1 MTGSP
6 IELVIFDCDGVL
18 VDSEPLSLRILL
30 AMLADHGVKLL
41 MHGIAGF
48 SEGFAPT
55 RPVLRALGVPFCRSL
70 DGVAV
75 GDTAL
80 AHMRRDLNAA
90 ICRELKPILGIRQTL
105 ARLDKPVCVASS
117 SQVERIRLSLDV
129 TGLTSFFHDRVF
141 SATMVDRGK
150 PAPDL
155 FLYAAQQMHTAPED
169 CMVIEDSPAGISA
182 ALTAGMRVLAF
193 TGGSHAQTPSHRDRL
208 AALSPHGVFDDMRA
222 LPALLRDLEK
232 GRKVS

>member
-1 MTGSP
+1 MTETP
-6 IELVIFDCDGVL
+6 IELVVFDCDGVL
-18 VDSEPLSLRILL
+18 VDSEPLSIRVLL
-30 AMLADHGVKLL
+30 DMLAEHGVT
-41 MHGIAGF
+41 MDAEAACEAF
-48 SEGFAPT
+48 
-55 RPVLRALGVPFCRSL
+55 LGRSL
-70 DGVAV
+70 ASVCDILSREHGLAV
-75 GDTAL
+75 SDTAL
-80 AHMRRDLNAA
+80 AGMRRDLNAA
-90 ICRELKPILGIRQTL
+90 ICAELQPILGIRQAL

-117 SQVERIRLSLDV
+117 SQLERIRLSLDV

-141 SATMVDRGK
+141 SATMVANGK

-155 FLYAAQQMHTAPED
+155 FLFAARQMHAAPEA

-182 ALTAGMRVLAF
+182 ALAAGMRVLAF